1 MAFANPVPTSGWDN
15 NGGYDSDTGLDILL
29 PVGTKCVCAADG
41 VVEYAERGHT
51 PWFEDTN
58 LSTALFDPPHSI
70 RIRLDDPIRINGTSY
85 PFIWYTH
92 LFKVDSA
99 ILNKFEVPIKGGD
112 PVGLTGI
119 GNRVPHLHFG
129 IVFDRRQSK
138 WVSHKDIAKLIWGN
152 GTPRGARSEVA
163 KGSYGPSVREL
174 QKILT
179 SISKLEDNLQFDPKE
194 IDGDFGVNTEKPLRH
209 FRNLEVFQQVERLMQ
224 QLGKYWLKV
233 SKSFSATLAT

>member
-1 MAFANPVPTSGWDN
+1 MLFRS
-15 NGGYDSDTGLDILL
+15 YDSDSGLDILV

-41 VVEYAERGHT
+41 IVEYAERGHT

-58 LSTALFDPPHSI
+58 LSTALFDPPHSV
-70 RIRLDDPIRINGTSY
+70 RIRLDNPLEVNGASY

-92 LFKVDSA
+92 LFKVDHS
-99 ILNKFEVPIKGGD
+99 IFNKFEVPIKAGD

-138 WVSHKDIAKLIWGN
+138 WVSHKEIAKLIWGS
-152 GTPRGARSEVA
+152 GSPRARSEVA
-163 KGSYGPSVREL
+163 KGSFGPTVREL

-179 SISKLEDNLQFDPKE
+179 SVSKLEDNLELDPRG
-194 IDGDFGVNTEKPLRH
+194 IDGDFGDNTEKAVKAFQRS
-209 FRNLEVFQQVERLMQ
+209 RNLPAS
-224 QLGKYWLKV
+224 GKV
-233 SKSFSATLAT
+233 DAATWKELVDSI

>member
-1 MAFANPVPTSGWDN
+1 MNLINPVPSSNWDN
-15 NGGYDSDTGLDILL
+15 NGGYDSDSGLDILV

-41 VVEYAERGHT
+41 IVEYAERGHT

-58 LSTALFDPPHSI
+58 LSTALFDPPHSV
-70 RIRLDDPIRINGTSY
+70 RIRLDNPLEVNGASY

-92 LFKVDSA
+92 LFKVDSS
-99 ILNKFEVPIKGGD
+99 ILNKFEVPIKAGD

-138 WVSHKDIAKLIWGN
+138 WVSHKDIAKLIWGS
-152 GTPRGARSEVA
+152 GSPRARSEVA
-163 KGSYGPSVREL
+163 KGSFGPTVREL

-179 SISKLEDNLQFDPKE
+179 SVSKLEDNLELDPKG
-194 IDGDFGVNTEKPLRH
+194 IDGDFGDNTEKAVKA
-209 FRNLEVFQQVERLMQ
+209 FQKSRNLPAS
-224 QLGKYWLKV
+224 GKV
-233 SKSFSATLAT
+233 DAATWKELVDSI

>member
-1 MAFANPVPTSGWDN
+1 MNLINPVPSSNWNN
-15 NGGYDSDTGLDILL
+15 NGGYDSDSGLDILV

-41 VVEYAERGHT
+41 IVEYAERGHT

-58 LSTALFDPPHSI
+58 LSTALFDPPHSV
-70 RIRLDDPIRINGTSY
+70 RIKLDNPLEVNGDAY

-92 LFKVDSA
+92 LFKVDSS
-99 ILNKFEVPIKGGD
+99 ILNKFEVPIKAGD

-138 WVSHKDIAKLIWGN
+138 WVSHKDIAKLIWGS
-152 GTPRGARSEVA
+152 GSPRARSEVA
-163 KGSYGPSVREL
+163 KGSFGPTVREL

-179 SISKLEDNLQFDPKE
+179 SVSKLEDNLELDPKG
-194 IDGDFGVNTEKPLRH
+194 IDGDFGDNTEKAVKA
-209 FRNLEVFQQVERLMQ
+209 FQKSRNLPAS
-224 QLGKYWLKV
+224 GKV
-233 SKSFSATLAT
+233 DAATWKELVDSI